1 MWHFLHFAVRATYR
15 PEGVKSQVKTSLVT
29 DGNWRECHRMNLN
42 SMMTDATIDDAMKD
56 SCFRDSVMVGCKR
69 IDSTE
74 FEVLAWSPRDI
85 VLMEQDTG
93 INHLKQYSSP

>member
-1 MWHFLHFAVRATYR
+1 
-15 PEGVKSQVKTSLVT
+15 
-29 DGNWRECHRMNLN
+29 MNLN

-93 INHLKQYSSP
+93 INHLKQYTLQSVVAVILVDIPLQSLQISKF

>member
-1 MWHFLHFAVRATYR
+1 
-15 PEGVKSQVKTSLVT
+15 
-29 DGNWRECHRMNLN
+29 MNLN

-85 VLMEQDTG
+85 VLMGEDTG
-93 INHLKQYSSP
+93 IDDLKLNFCSNWQIFFTAYQLSNF